1 MGVLRKIFGPSQAE
15 IWQQLCKEI
24 GADFVKGGLWKGNKV
39 QAYVG
44 EWTVTLD
51 TYTVSNGKTLTTYT
65 RIRAPYVNMDGF
77 RFTIYRKTLF
87 SDLGKFFGMQDIE
100 IGDPEFDRDFIIKS
114 NTAPKAMALFSNQ
127 KIRRLIQ
134 AQPSILLQVK
144 GDESW
149 FGTSFPQGVDELYFQ
164 VPGVIKDLE
173 RLKALYEL
181 FAEVLNHLCHIGSAY
196 ETDARLNLRVTGP

>member
-1 MGVLRKIFGPSQAE
+1 MGVLRKIVGPSQAE

-134 AQPSILLQVK
+134 AQPSIHLQVK

-196 ETDARLNLRVTGP
+196 ENDPHINL

>member
-24 GADFVKGGLWKGNKV
+24 GADFVKGGGWKGNRV
-39 QAYVG
+39 QAHVG

-77 RFTIYRKTLF
+77 RFTIYRKSLF
-87 SDLGKFFGMQDIE
+87 SGLGKFFGMQDIE

-114 NTAPKAMALFSNQ
+114 NNAAKAMALFSNQ
-127 KIRRLIQ
+127 KISRLIQ
-134 AQPSILLQVK
+134 AQPSIHLQVK
-144 GDESW
+144 GDEGW

-164 VPGVIKDLE
+164 VMGVIKDIE
-173 RLKALYEL
+173 RLKTLYAL

-196 ETDARLNLRVTGP
+196 ENDPHINL

>member
-24 GADFVKGGLWKGNKV
+24 GADFVKGGCWKGNKV
-39 QAYVG
+39 QAHVG

-51 TYTVSNGKTLTTYT
+51 TYIVSNGKTLTTYT

-100 IGDPEFDRDFIIKS
+100 IGDPEFDRDFVIKS
-114 NTAPKAMALFSNQ
+114 NNAPKAMALFPNQ

-134 AQPSILLQVK
+134 AQPSIHLQVK

-164 VPGVIKDLE
+164 VPGAIKDLE
-173 RLKALYEL
+173 RLKVLYEL

-196 ETDARLNLRVTGP
+196 ENDPHINL

>member
-1 MGVLRKIFGPSQAE
+1 MRVLRKIFGPSQTE
-15 IWQQLCKEI
+15 IWRRLCKEI
-24 GADFVKGGLWKGNKV
+24 GADFVKGGFWKGNKV
-39 QAYVG
+39 QAHVG

-51 TYTVSNGKTLTTYT
+51 TYTVSNGKSNVTYT
-65 RIRAPYVNMDGF
+65 RIRAPYTNMDGF

-100 IGDPEFDRDFIIKS
+100 IGDPGFDRDFIIKS
-114 NTAPKAMALFSNQ
+114 NNVAKAMALFSNE

-134 AQPSILLQVK
+134 AQPSIHLQVK
-144 GDESW
+144 GDEGW

-164 VPGVIKDLE
+164 VPGAIKDLE

-181 FAEVLNHLCHIGSAY
+181 FAEALNHLCHIGSAD
-196 ETDARLNLRVTGP
+196 ENVHISL

>member
-134 AQPSILLQVK
+134 AQPSIHLQVK
-144 GDESW
+144 GDEGW

-164 VPGVIKDLE
+164 VTGVIKDVA

-196 ETDARLNLRVTGP
+196 ENDPHINL

>member
-1 MGVLRKIFGPSQAE
+1 
-15 IWQQLCKEI
+15 
-24 GADFVKGGLWKGNKV
+24 
-39 QAYVG
+39 
-44 EWTVTLD
+44 
-51 TYTVSNGKTLTTYT
+51 
-65 RIRAPYVNMDGF
+65 MDGF

-134 AQPSILLQVK
+134 AQPSIHLQVK

-196 ETDARLNLRVTGP
+196 ENDPHINL